1 MREEEEEE
9 EEKGREG
16 AWRRGGEPARVPFP
30 GTGHEGCVRFP
41 FPLSWAAWTTLHPA
55 PTVSS
60 PLGMYSA
67 SASSSASTCCL
78 PDTRMRTTSNKTQV
92 TGILGVGGPLGYEHP
107 SIQLTQF
114 MGLYGALWSQKMG
127 CKMKR
132 CGDFQSWA
140 SSRFS
145 PLRCLICYPSSLSSQ
160 PWRPGPT
167 LTGLC
172 SEAGELEDSEKAAQ
186 ITKEMRGPRA

>member
-1 MREEEEEE
+1 MERKGPEMERKLEGRRTRRGVREEEEEE

-92 TGILGVGGPLGYEHP
+92 TGILGVGGHWGM
-107 SIQLTQF
+107 SIL
-114 MGLYGALWSQKMG
+114 
-127 CKMKR
+127 
-132 CGDFQSWA
+132 QSN
-140 SSRFS
+140 
-145 PLRCLICYPSSLSSQ
+145 SLSS
-160 PWRPGPT
+160 WAY
-167 LTGLC
+167 TGLC
-172 SEAGELEDSEKAAQ
+172 GVRRWAVK
-186 ITKEMRGPRA
+186 